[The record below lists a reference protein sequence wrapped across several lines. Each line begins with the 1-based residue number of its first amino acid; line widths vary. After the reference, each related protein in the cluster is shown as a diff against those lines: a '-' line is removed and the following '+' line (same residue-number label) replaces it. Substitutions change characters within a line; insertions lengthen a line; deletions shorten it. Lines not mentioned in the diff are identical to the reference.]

1 MDPALL
7 NEMLTSLRIIRDEIG
22 KLRETDAA
30 HKARIDA
37 LEKAA
42 GTIETALDGLTKRAD
57 NYDGG
62 KKVRDRVAAGAVTIA
77 TLAIAGWQ
85 LFK

>member
-7 NEMLTSLRIIRDEIG
+7 NEMLHSLRIIRDEIG

-30 HKARIDA
+30 HKTRIDS
-37 LEKAA
+37 LENAA
-42 GTIETALDGLTKRAD
+42 STLETNINDLNKRAD

-62 KKVRDRVAAGAVTIA
+62 TKVRDRITAGAATIA
-77 TLAIAGWQ
+77 ALVIAAWQ